1 MNTKISGTH
10 GEVYALQYLLSINY
24 KFLERNYRCNFGE
37 IDLIMADKNCIVF
50 VEVKYRK
57 TKKFGEPAQ
66 AVTKEKQHTIKK
78 VARHYLKS
86 KEIEDIDCRF
96 DVVQIV
102 DEELTHYK
110 NAF

>member
-1 MNTKISGTH
+1 MAAILIVIASDA
-10 GEVYALQYLLSINY
+10 ALNSDLSFSN
-24 KFLERNYRCNFGE
+24 LSECW
-37 IDLIMADKNCIVF
+37 LIMALHAFCWTADSLSSGKDLI
-50 VEVKYRK
+50 
-57 TKKFGEPAQ
+57 KFGEPAQ